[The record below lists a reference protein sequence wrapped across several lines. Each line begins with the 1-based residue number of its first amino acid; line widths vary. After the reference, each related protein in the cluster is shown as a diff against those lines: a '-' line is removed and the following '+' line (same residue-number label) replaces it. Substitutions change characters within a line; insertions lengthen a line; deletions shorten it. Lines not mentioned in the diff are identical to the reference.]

1 MVLFFLCL
9 GGKTMI
15 EFRNV
20 SKTYDLDIKALNQL
34 NLKIPQGKIFGIIG
48 LSGAGKST
56 LIRTINGLEKID
68 TGEVLI
74 KGVNIQKL
82 YEKELL
88 KTRQKIGIIFQHFNL
103 LAQQTVLSNVILPL
117 KIAGYD
123 KSKAKSK
130 ALELLEW
137 VGLSDK
143 VNAYPSQLSGG
154 QQQRVAIARSLASDP
169 DLLLVDEATSA
180 LDPQTTQSILGLLK
194 QLHLKLGFTIVL
206 ITHEMSVIEAI
217 CDEVAILDQG
227 QVVEV
232 GSVSDIFKRPQS
244 TIGKSLIYP
253 SQQVKLASN
262 ELRITF
268 DGTTRTKPIVA
279 SMILETQSTVN
290 IIHADMK
297 TINKQNVGHL
307 ILQLPDD
314 EEVIHR
320 MSEFLTQQHIE
331 FEKGE

>member
-1 MVLFFLCL
+1 MGLFFLCL
-9 GGKTMI
+9 GGEFMI

-20 SKTYDLDIKALNQL
+20 TKTYDLNIKALNQL

-74 KGVNIQKL
+74 KGVNIQNL
-82 YEKELL
+82 SEKELL

-103 LAQQTVLSNVILPL
+103 LSQQTVLSNVILPL

-123 KSKAKSK
+123 KAKAKVK
-130 ALELLEW
+130 ALELLEM

-143 VNAYPSQLSGG
+143 INAYPSQLSGG
-154 QQQRVAIARSLASDP
+154 QQQRVAIARSLANDP

-180 LDPQTTQSILGLLK
+180 LDPQTTQSILNLLK
-194 QLHLKLGFTIVL
+194 QLHQQLDFTIVL

-232 GSVSDIFKRPQS
+232 GSVSDIFKKPQS
-244 TIGKSLIYP
+244 TIGRSLIYP

-268 DGTTRTKPIVA
+268 DGTTRAEPIVA
-279 SMILETQSTVN
+279 SMVLETQSTVN

-314 EEVIHR
+314 EKVIHR
-320 MSEFLTQQHIE
+320 MCEFLTQHHIE